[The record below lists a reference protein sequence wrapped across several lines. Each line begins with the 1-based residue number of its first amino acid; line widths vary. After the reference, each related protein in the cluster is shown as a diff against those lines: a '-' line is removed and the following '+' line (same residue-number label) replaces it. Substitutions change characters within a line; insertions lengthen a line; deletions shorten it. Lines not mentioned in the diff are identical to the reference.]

1 MACNYLVALM
11 DAAAALAQQAGLDRQ
26 TWLLA
31 VEPMVRAGMENVLA
45 IGPEKALTGPVARG
59 DIQTIR
65 RHLDALAGADDGLRA
80 LYAACGRQTVDLALR
95 AGKISAET
103 AAEMTEM
110 FTM

>member
-1 MACNYLVALM
+1 
-11 DAAAALAQQAGLDRQ
+11 
-26 TWLLA
+26 
-31 VEPMVRAGMENVLA
+31 MVRAGMENVLA

-80 LYAACGRQTVDLALR
+80 LYAACGRQAVELALR
-95 AGKISAET
+95 AGKISADA